1 MMSRYNYPH
10 HHHHPQSTLL
20 SPVADDESKYN
31 ESLATPNEITS
42 GRDDHARPQE
52 QQQRLDNNNG
62 ISSHAETPH
71 GSMTSIISATDGYYS
86 GDTNATNNNKWQP
99 QRQQPK
105 QLQQPNPQEYTQQQQ
120 QQQQQHG
127 RMVEQDNW
135 LIDSHQRQGV
145 VPPTSSS
152 VGAQRALRKKATKY
166 FHKTSLTTTTIA
178 HPASSRNNEI
188 DTHQRTNKVNVPTT
202 PTIMMSN
209 THKST
214 MMMINASSPNSLDT
228 LTTMELST
236 ATTNESPISPITS
249 APPAASLTTTMTA
262 ASIVTKSNGPSRSM
276 TTTTTSGRT
285 AADTN
290 NPSTTSLLLRQEF
303 RLQHEHQQQEL
314 SYHKQRREQ
323 QQRKYQQHPKEENG
337 HRDASSS
344 MTGNIN
350 STTRSQTQQ
359 LTMDDAAII
368 TPKDARRLLWD
379 KNERLITKLPLKP
392 PSLYGCHTTTT
403 TTEDGAQ
410 VVTTTAIASSINN
423 INEQYHLHHGRNDDD
438 NNNNFRPHRTL
449 RPPKPPSLTIPTLN
463 YNDEEDYNNSIDD
476 PPLQYYESRS
486 NVSGYSSAG
495 SDLENAARRILLS
508 RGKKNAVGGGGRS
521 WSAERLGGGGS
532 QYRSSGS
539 DSECSIISGTGSI
552 TTGRRCRDYVTNTNG
567 TNDRGRVQQRTPLP
581 TGWRER
587 IHRKTGRE
595 VPRMAK
601 STAPMM
607 AAKTMKGDSSNTCG
621 IMTTSMQHQHDG
633 AVDNLI
639 RGSRDVSSNGVVN
652 PSHHQPPPPQLST
665 VASLA
670 AAAAQSWSRPIV
682 PNPSPVVTKSSYSN
696 AVIGNIISDQT
707 IYNQSGNIDQKQH
720 HQRQQQ
726 LITSPPSSQN
736 TELDESMYHLDD
748 LQKGGIFPNYHRFYS
763 QSLEDSTD
771 RVSDFSPPFP
781 TNGNNIDDPIIINQY
796 GFPRYSDS
804 TNCNEICEGRISC
817 TEGGEVLPPPD
828 SKQRRSVRFTI
839 LPAKNIQ
846 HEGGGGGGGGQRRGD
861 GESNNNTGDGCQY
874 AKQPHQQ
881 QQQHQTQRENYEENS
896 AENMPAAT
904 NGNDHVGHGN
914 WEEIQS
920 LTVDWKRAI
929 SPERKNY
936 AMEEFSTLQTS
947 SEMELFAWN
956 DDIRDYNRE
965 MSQGNNNPD
974 SPSRPRWKVRK
985 DAKNDRQRTL
995 SELQVEYNDAKKQEL
1010 LSQSP
1015 SLHHRQNFQREQQTD
1030 SAYSRWIDSQF
1041 ATSSGVDLPPQVRM
1055 MPDTFDVNACGE
1067 ELHARKSRSRMKL
1080 DLRSSS
1086 REKRQ
1091 KDAVI
1096 MPTGKSTNDV
1106 ECEPYYFT
1114 DGDVPDSE
1122 HDMTSGSPSSWKRFG
1137 LFRSKSPKRRQYYSD
1152 GERFDGD
1159 WLSSGNAECG
1169 RSKKTTKKKKPPTS
1183 LVASPPRSLSR
1194 LRSPMRMRG
1203 QKDNSNAITDNKE
1216 FIVMNDSMSIGGKHD
1231 NVSKI
1236 VDMTTGGE
1244 ISVETIAQWDEVE
1257 SQIQEPPIFE
1267 DEEPNTPI
1275 SELTDVTNN
1284 MSIVPS
1290 TRVVQS
1296 IDLRDNQMTVAR
1308 SKLLGVPHLSVPQ
1321 TLTNNVNSPRALA
1334 ANANH
1339 ADIPRFFSQHYGTSL
1354 LDDTLNTSGFDEA
1367 RSVVSFD
1374 ADALGSLD
1382 TMVKLP
1388 SKSMALAASARSPRS
1403 IRSRDASNAYN
1414 SNSNTTL
1421 MELNEIERLRGEN
1434 ELLKEELEN
1443 VSQLSMKVSKMYTEC
1458 LKLENVRLRVS
1469 KECLISQE
1477 VAASESI
1484 IHKLDVIAEEIDK
1497 TNTLKEGRKKKKKQA
1512 RKLRVRHAPNPT
1524 VINDFNNLLPV
1535 AHLIN
1540 GVDFDDDTVTTVST
1554 HGGHETTPE
1563 LLKRTCSSIV
1573 ATTAILASQVKT
1585 SLNQQSDASASR
1597 PMDCF
1602 NHCRRKTGNYNVKEA
1617 ATSIA
1622 RKKTNMTASK

>member
-1 MMSRYNYPH
+1 MSRYNYPH
-10 HHHHPQSTLL
+10 HYPQTTLL

-52 QQQRLDNNNG
+52 QQQRLDNDNG

-71 GSMTSIISATDGYYS
+71 GSMTSILSATDGYYS
-86 GDTNATNNNKWQP
+86 GDTDAINNNKWQP

-105 QLQQPNPQEYTQQQQ
+105 QLQQPNPQEYMQQ

-135 LIDSHQRQGV
+135 LIDSYQQQGV
-145 VPPTSSS
+145 VPPTSS
-152 VGAQRALRKKATKY
+152 VGAQRSLRKKATKY

-178 HPASSRNNEI
+178 HPASSRKNEI
-188 DTHQRTNKVNVPTT
+188 DTHQMTNKVNVPTT
-202 PTIMMSN
+202 PAIMMST

-249 APPAASLTTTMTA
+249 APPASLSTTMTA
-262 ASIVTKSNGPSRSM
+262 ASIVAKSNGPSRSM

-285 AADTN
+285 AVSN
-290 NPSTTSLLLRQEF
+290 NPSTTSLALRQEF

-314 SYHKQRREQ
+314 LYHIQRRER
-323 QQRKYQQHPKEENG
+323 QRKYQQHPKEENG
-337 HRDASSS
+337 HRASSS
-344 MTGNIN
+344 ITGNIN
-350 STTRSQTQQ
+350 STTPSQTQQ

-403 TTEDGAQ
+403 TTLEDGAQ
-410 VVTTTAIASSINN
+410 VTTTAIASSINN
-423 INEQYHLHHGRNDDD
+423 INKHDHLHHGRNDD
-438 NNNNFRPHRTL
+438 NNNNFQPHRTL
-449 RPPKPPSLTIPTLN
+449 RPPKPPLTIPTLN
-463 YNDEEDYNNSIDD
+463 YNDEEDYNSIDD

-495 SDLENAARRILLS
+495 SDLEIAARRILLS
-508 RGKKNAVGGGGRS
+508 RGKKNAVGGGRS
-521 WSAERLGGGGS
+521 WSVERLGGGGS

-539 DSECSIISGTGSI
+539 DSECSIISGTGSK
-552 TTGRRCRDYVTNTNG
+552 TTGRRCRDYVVTNTNG

-601 STAPMM
+601 STATMM
-607 AAKTMKGDSSNTCG
+607 AAKTMKGDSSNICS

-639 RGSRDVSSNGVVN
+639 QSSRDVSSNEVVK

-682 PNPSPVVTKSSYSN
+682 LNPSPV
-696 AVIGNIISDQT
+696 D
-707 IYNQSGNIDQKQH
+707 
-720 HQRQQQ
+720 
-726 LITSPPSSQN
+726 

-763 QSLEDSTD
+763 QSLEDSND

-804 TNCNEICEGRISC
+804 TNCNKICEGRTLC
-817 TEGGEVLPPPD
+817 TEGGEVLPPD

-839 LPAKNIQ
+839 PPAKNIQ

-881 QQQHQTQRENYEENS
+881 HQTQRENHEDNS
-896 AENMPAAT
+896 AENMPAAYF
-904 NGNDHVGHGN
+904 GHGN

-974 SPSRPRWKVRK
+974 SPSRPLWKVRK

-1015 SLHHRQNFQREQQTD
+1015 SLHHKQNFQREQQAD

-1041 ATSSGVDLPPQVRM
+1041 ATSSGVDLPPQNRM
-1055 MPDTFDVNACGE
+1055 MPDTFDVNACGG

-1091 KDAVI
+1091 KDDVI

-1114 DGDVPDSE
+1114 DGDVPDRE

-1244 ISVETIAQWDEVE
+1244 IRVETIAQWDEVE
-1257 SQIQEPPIFE
+1257 SQIQEPPVFE

-1339 ADIPRFFSQHYGTSL
+1339 ADIPRLFSQHYGTSL

-1382 TMVKLP
+1382 TMVTLP

-1403 IRSRDASNAYN
+1403 IRSRDVSNAYN
-1414 SNSNTTL
+1414 SDSNTTL
-1421 MELNEIERLRGEN
+1421 MELNEIERLRREN

-1497 TNTLKEGRKKKKKQA
+1497 TNTLKEGRKKKKKKKQA

-1554 HGGHETTPE
+1554 QGGYETTPE

-1585 SLNQQSDASASR
+1585 SLNQQSDASTSR